1 MWLIK
6 DTAVVTAV
14 SGGSGV
20 LQVSTANIS
29 TPPTDAELDSAFGTP
44 ATVGTGFHAAVNDN
58 GAGTAVY
65 LVMSDGSNWWFT
77 AMTKAT

>member
-1 MWLIK
+1 MVTDNDPTDQFVAGSFVEVWLIK

-29 TPPTDAELDSAFGTP
+29 TPDRCRA
-44 ATVGTGFHAAVNDN
+44 
-58 GAGTAVY
+58 
-65 LVMSDGSNWWFT
+65 
-77 AMTKAT
+77 